1 MTPSR
6 YLLLLGLASLFAL
19 IGVAQSTR
27 VIHLEGSVAQLEKQR
42 DKLSDENRVLL
53 CDIYALSYPA
63 RIADEVGRRNL
74 GLLEPV
80 ELSKSLSAVR
90 ESARSTAHDTAHL
103 SGTSASGRAS
113 RAPR

>member
-1 MTPSR
+1 MTPTR

-27 VIHLEGSVAQLEKQR
+27 VINLELRIAQLEEKR
-42 DKLSDENRVLL
+42 ADLSDKNRVLL

-63 RIADEVGRRNL
+63 SIADEVGRL
-74 GLLEPV
+74 KIGLLEPV

-90 ESARSTAHDTAHL
+90 KSAQSTAHDTAHL
-103 SGTSASGRAS
+103 SGKPASGRAR

>member
-42 DKLSDENRVLL
+42 AELSDENRRLL

-63 RIADEVGRRNL
+63 RIADEVGRLNI
-74 GLLEPV
+74 GLLDPV
-80 ELSKSLSAVR
+80 ELSKSLN
-90 ESARSTAHDTAHL
+90 
-103 SGTSASGRAS
+103 SGKQASGRAL